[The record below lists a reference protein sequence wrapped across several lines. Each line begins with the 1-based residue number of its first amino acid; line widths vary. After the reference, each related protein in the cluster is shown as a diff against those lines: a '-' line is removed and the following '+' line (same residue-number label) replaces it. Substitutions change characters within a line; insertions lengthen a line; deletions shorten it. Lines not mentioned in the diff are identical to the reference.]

1 MENLSKRL
9 AALSPQKRALLVR
22 ALEAKGVEFG
32 SFPLSYGQQRLWFLD
47 QLEPGTSAYTI
58 YASFRLVGQ
67 LNTSVLERS
76 LNQIVQ
82 RHAALRTTFPT
93 IDGQPIQVI
102 VPSLKLDLPCTD
114 LRHLPPDER
123 EAEVKRLVLELTQE
137 PFDLADGPLI
147 RANLFRL
154 DAAEHGMLLTMHHIV
169 SDLWSMGVFL
179 REMATFYTAL
189 VDDQPPLGPV
199 GTPLPIQYADFAAWQ
214 RQWLQGEVLDQQLA
228 YWKQQLADAPPML
241 DLPLDHPRPEVQSL
255 QGARQAVV
263 FGKALSGEIAELSQ
277 REGATLFM
285 TLLAAFNIL
294 LSRYTRQDDIVVGLP
309 IANRNR
315 AEIEGLIGY
324 FLNTLALRTRL
335 EGNPTFREL
344 LRQVRA
350 TALDAYAHQDLPFE
364 MLVDELN
371 LERDLTRTP
380 LFQVLFVFQNA
391 PMTPLELPG
400 LSVRPLGVET
410 PWSHFDLSLWMSE
423 GRDGLNASIAYN
435 TDLFEASTIAR
446 MAEHFRILVEGI
458 VRNPDQRILDLPLL
472 TPDERQQLAAWNQ
485 TEVAHPLDRCFH
497 ELFEA
502 QVERTPDA
510 PAVVDERQQ
519 LTYRQLNQRA
529 NRVARLLVDRGVG
542 PDVVVGLLGER
553 GVDLLTMILAVFK
566 AGGAYLPLDPHHP
579 VQRHVQI
586 MAQSRSPLVLVAAA
600 HRAELAAALSG
611 AHGYAPAVAEIE
623 QLLAQ
628 EADEINLAA
637 RSQPRHLAY
646 VIFTSGSTGT
656 PKGAMIEQRGML
668 NHLHAKV
675 ATLQLTPADCVAQTA
690 SQCFDISVWQFLAA
704 LLVGGQV
711 RIFPDEVAFD
721 PRRLL
726 ERVTQDRVTIL
737 ETVPSL
743 MRIMLEGIAQATD
756 RPALSAL
763 RWLIPT
769 GEALPPELCATWLNL
784 YPTIPLL
791 NAYGPTECS
800 DDVTHYR
807 IDRPLP
813 ADTLHVPIGRPIANM
828 RLYVLDAR
836 MQPAPVGVPGELYVG
851 GVGVGRGYLND
862 ERRTSESFIPDRFS
876 REPGSTLY
884 RTGDLARYLP
894 DGNIVFLGRLDQQ
907 VKIRG
912 YRIELGEIETV
923 LGQHPAVQ
931 EVVVVDRE
939 DRPGDTALVAYIVP
953 DPDYQS
959 EGDGSASVASERQAQ
974 QVSSWQTI
982 YDDAYSQDAPYADPT
997 FNTSSWNSSYT
1008 GQPVPEAEMREYVQH
1023 TVGHI
1028 LARQPQRVLE
1038 IGCGMGLLLFRLAPH
1053 CRAYWGTDI
1062 STVALCYI
1070 EQQVAA
1076 RAAAFP
1082 PLELR
1087 QQEAADFS
1095 GIEDGQFDMVV
1106 LNSIVQLFPNMDYL
1120 VRVIEGAARAVAPGG
1135 AIFIGDVRSLPLLEA
1150 FHTSVQVD
1158 RADAALTKADL
1169 RQLVQRGLSR
1179 DKDMVIEPAFFLA
1192 LKQRL
1197 PQIGA
1202 VQIQLKRGRF
1212 HNEFTRYRYDVMLYV
1227 GAVEQ
1232 PPADYIWLDWSM
1244 PGLTMQ
1250 SIRERLVATTPETLA
1265 IRNVPNSRIARDL
1278 TARSWLNS
1286 DDGPE
1291 TIGELRDTLAAPQG
1305 VDPEDLWSLCD
1316 ELPYTAAIT
1325 WGGADGTY
1333 DVVFRRQATGHAE
1346 AAWVTPILPDQ
1357 TVPVKPWRSYA
1368 NNPMQALFMQDVV
1381 PHLRSLLKER
1391 LPEYMVPS
1399 AFVPLERL
1407 PLTRNGKLDR
1417 RALPAPHQRRDEI
1430 EGTFVPP
1437 RDTLE
1442 EQLVRIWESILDV
1455 RPIGVHDNFFDIGG
1469 HSILAVRLVAQI
1481 QQQFGQS
1488 LPLTTLFQGAT
1499 IEHLAQVLREAATPA
1514 PWTPLVGIQT
1524 RGTRRP
1530 FYCVHAGGGSVL
1542 AYYKLAKFLG
1552 EDQPFYGLQSVGID
1566 GDQEPLTTIEEM
1578 ATRYIAAIREFQPE
1592 GPYLLGGWCTGGR
1605 IAYEM
1610 ARQLEAQGQQI
1621 ALLALLD
1628 SGPLDIAPE
1637 GLEQEQDFDLLMT
1650 MSRSLQARA
1659 ATLTNMGPEEKLN
1672 RLIEEAQ
1679 QQGSKI
1685 GMDQIRALLKVTRA
1699 NIIADRSFIA
1709 QPYGGRIV
1717 LLRAED
1723 HPEEETLDLDW
1734 GVLAAGGVELIMVP
1748 GDHLSIIEDQEHA
1761 RVLAEQLGN
1770 CLSKLNEELA
1780 TLA

>member
-58 YASFRLVGQ
+58 YASFRFIGDLKID
-67 LNTSVLERS
+67 VLAQS
-76 LNQIVQ
+76 LNHIVH
-82 RHAALRTTFPT
+82 RHASLRTTFPT

-102 VPSLKLDLPCTD
+102 VPTLKLNLPRTD
-114 LRHLPPDER
+114 LRHLPEAER
-123 EAEVKRLVLELTQE
+123 EAEVKRLVLDLAQV

-147 RANLFRL
+147 RAHLFEL
-154 DAAEHGMLLTMHHIV
+154 AADDHVLLLTMHHIV

-179 REMATFYTAL
+179 REMTEIYTAL
-189 VDDQPPLGPV
+189 ADDQ
-199 GTPLPIQYADFAAWQ
+199 LPSLPELSIQYADFASWQ
-214 RQWLQGEVLDQQLA
+214 RQWLQGEVLQQQLD
-228 YWKQQLADAPPML
+228 YWKQQLAGAPPSL

-255 QGARQAVV
+255 EGARQAVA
-263 FGKALSGEIAELSQ
+263 FGKTLSGELNELSQ

-285 TLLAAFNIL
+285 TLLAAFNTL
-294 LSRYTRQDDIVVGLP
+294 LYRYTRQEDIVVGLP

-324 FLNTLALRTRL
+324 FLNTLALRTSL

-344 LRQVRA
+344 LRQVRT
-350 TALDAYAHQDLPFE
+350 TALDAYANQDLPFE
-364 MLVDELN
+364 MLVDELD

-391 PMTPLELPG
+391 PMTPLDLPG
-400 LSVRPLGVET
+400 LTVRPVGMET

-435 TDLFEASTIAR
+435 TALFEDATIAR
-446 MAEHFRILVEGI
+446 MAEHFRMLVESI
-458 VRNPDQRILDLPLL
+458 VRNPDQRVLDLPLL
-472 TPDERQQLAAWNQ
+472 TTAEQEQLAAWNQ
-485 TEVAHPLDRCFH
+485 TAVAHPLDRCFQ
-497 ELFEA
+497 ELFEE

-510 PAVVDERQQ
+510 IAVADESEQ
-519 LTYRQLNQRA
+519 LTYRELNQRA
-529 NRVARLLVDRGVG
+529 NRVAHLLAERGVG

-553 GVDLLTMILAVFK
+553 GTDLLTMILAVFK

-579 VQRHVQI
+579 SQRHVQI
-586 MAQSRSPLVLVAAA
+586 LGQSASPLVLVASAQ
-600 HRAELAAALSG
+600 RADLATALESVEG
-611 AHGYAPAVAEIE
+611 APAIVEIE
-623 QLLAQ
+623 QILAQ
-628 EADEINLAA
+628 EADESNLLA
-637 RSQPRHLAY
+637 RSQPGDLAY
-646 VIFTSGSTGT
+646 VIYTSGSTGQ
-656 PKGAMIEQRGML
+656 PKGAMIEQRGMI

-675 ATLQLTPADCVAQTA
+675 AALSLTSADCVAQTA

-726 ERVTQDRVTIL
+726 ERVTGDRVTIL

-743 MRIMLEGIAQATD
+743 MRIMLEGVEQATD
-756 RPALSAL
+756 RPSLSAL

-769 GEALPPELCATWLNL
+769 GEALPPDLCATWLNI
-784 YPTIPLL
+784 YPQIPLL

-800 DDVTHYR
+800 DDVTHFR

-813 ADTLHVPIGRPIANM
+813 ADTLHVPIGRPIDNM
-828 RLYVLDAR
+828 RLYVLDAQK
-836 MQPAPVGVPGELYVG
+836 QPVPVGVPGELYVG

-862 ERRTSESFIPDRFS
+862 ERRTGESFIADPFS
-876 REPGSTLY
+876 GDSDSRLY
-884 RTGDLARYLP
+884 KTGDLARYLP
-894 DGNIVFLGRLDQQ
+894 DGNIVFLGRLDHQ

-912 YRIELGEIETV
+912 YRIELGEIESV
-923 LGQHPAVQ
+923 LQQHQAVK
-931 EVVVVDRE
+931 EVVVIDRE
-939 DRPGDTALVAYIVP
+939 DRPGDKALVAYVVP
-953 DPDYQS
+953 DPDYQG
-959 EGDGSASVASERQAQ
+959 EADDAATDRQAE
-974 QVSSWQTI
+974 QVSNWQAI
-982 YDDAYSQDAPYADPT
+982 YDDAYSQAAPYADPT

-1008 GQPVPEAEMREYVQH
+1008 GQPVPEDEMREYVQH
-1023 TVGHI
+1023 TIAHV

-1053 CRAYWGTDI
+1053 CRSYLGTDI
-1062 STVALCYI
+1062 STVALSYI
-1070 EQQVAA
+1070 QQQIDA
-1076 RAAAFP
+1076 RPDAFP
-1082 PLELR
+1082 MLELR
-1087 QQEAADFS
+1087 QQEAADFT

-1120 VRVIEGAARAVAPGG
+1120 AQVIEGASKAVAPGG

-1150 FHTSVQVD
+1150 FHTSVQFE
-1158 RADAALTKADL
+1158 RADAALAKSDV

-1179 DKDMVIEPAFFLA
+1179 DKDMVIEPEFFLA

-1202 VQIQLKRGRF
+1202 VQIQLKRGRA

-1232 PPADYIWLDWSM
+1232 PPAEYIWLDGNM
-1244 PGLTMQ
+1244 GGLTPEG
-1250 SIRERLVATTPETLA
+1250 IRERLVATAPETLA
-1265 IRNVPNSRIARDL
+1265 IRNVPNRRIARDL
-1278 TARSWLNS
+1278 EVQSWLTGE
-1286 DDGPE
+1286 DGPA
-1291 TIGELRDTLAAPQG
+1291 TLGELREALAADELPSI
-1305 VDPEDLWSLCD
+1305 DPEDLWALCD
-1316 ELPYTAAIT
+1316 ELPYAAAIT
-1325 WGGADGTY
+1325 WSATDGTY
-1333 DVVFRRQATGHAE
+1333 DVVFRRQTEGNAE
-1346 AAWVTPILPDQ
+1346 AAWITPILPEQ
-1357 TVPVKPWRSYA
+1357 TVPIKPWRSYA
-1368 NNPMQALFMQDVV
+1368 NNPLQAMFMQDVV

-1399 AFVPLERL
+1399 AFVPLDAL
-1407 PLTRNGKLDR
+1407 PLTPNGKLDR
-1417 RALPAPHQRRDEI
+1417 KALPAPHQRRDDI
-1430 EGTFVPP
+1430 EGTYVPP
-1437 RDTLE
+1437 RDELE
-1442 EQLVRIWESILDV
+1442 TQLVGIWESILDF
-1455 RPIGVHDNFFDIGG
+1455 RPIGALDNFFDIGG

-1481 QQQFGQS
+1481 QQQFGQN

-1499 IEHLAQVLREAATPA
+1499 IEHLAQVLREGIAPA

-1524 RGTRRP
+1524 KGTRRP

-1552 EDQPFYGLQSVGID
+1552 DDQPFYGLQSVGID
-1566 GDQEPLTTIEEM
+1566 GGDEEPLTTIEAM
-1578 ATRYIAAIREFQPE
+1578 ATRYIQAIQEFQPE

-1628 SGPLDIAPE
+1628 SGPLDIAPD
-1637 GLEQEQDFDLLMT
+1637 GLEEEQDFDLLMV

-1659 ATLTNMGPEEKLN
+1659 AKMTGMGPDEKLHQ
-1672 RLIEEAQ
+1672 LIEEAQ
-1679 QQGSKI
+1679 QQGAKI

-1699 NIIADRSFIA
+1699 NIMADRAFVA
-1709 QPYGGRIV
+1709 QPYGGRIF
-1717 LLRAED
+1717 LIRAED
-1723 HPEEETLDLDW
+1723 HPEEESLDLDW
-1734 GVLAAGGVELIMVP
+1734 GVLAAGGVDMVMIP
-1748 GDHLSIIEDQEHA
+1748 GDHLSIIEDNEHA
-1761 RVLAEQLGN
+1761 RVLAEQLGIALN
-1770 CLSKLNEELA
+1770 KLNEELA